1 MSRKDFEIVSPPKI
15 DWLAIMIKRQR
26 KTFIQAH
33 QDFEDKVW
41 DRIGKIFLQKEQ
53 QEHFKFARFFSS
65 KKMGLYWK
73 NDPSEI
79 YGQLK
84 GFYWSQDNAFGPIKE
99 LINFLNEYGADFKIT
114 TLHIRV
120 DYKYTGLLPFKKLP
134 FQNFSKGTE
143 EVPIRRKLNSKNK
156 QYKVFNSVFELT
168 FYDKSQEIRDNK
180 KESFYPKQYTDE
192 QIYRMELKLKK
203 EVAMDFLLEEV
214 EISKAKLQAFY
225 LKHEPERQNA
235 ILRKLFFMEELK
247 NDENTA
253 D

>member
-1 MSRKDFEIVSPPKI
+1 
-15 DWLAIMIKRQR
+15 
-26 KTFIQAH
+26 
-33 QDFEDKVW
+33 
-41 DRIGKIFLQKEQ
+41 
-53 QEHFKFARFFSS
+53 
-65 KKMGLYWK
+65 MGQYWK

-84 GFYWSQDNAFGPIKE
+84 GLYWSEEDAFSTVLE
-99 LINFLNEYGADFKIT
+99 LVAFLTEHGVGFNIT
-114 TLHIRV
+114 TLHICV
-120 DYKYTGLLPFKKLP
+120 DFKYSSLLPFKKLP

-143 EVPIRRKLNSKNK
+143 EVPIRRKLNGKNK

-180 KESFYPKQYTDE
+180 KESLYPKQYTEE

-203 EVAMDFLLEEV
+203 QVDIDFNLTELE
-214 EISKAKLQAFY
+214 IAKKKLQAFY
-225 LKHEPERQNA
+225 LKHEPDRQNA
-235 ILRKLFFMEELK
+235 VLRKLFFMEELK